1 MPGEAGQHLLLLLM
15 EGKMTFDYKEMVKEA
30 IKTSQ
35 PATRVRQLGCHDK
48 TPASVSQMTLD
59 TTARVAPLSR
69 CHHSSQ
75 ASLAQQTY
83 TRTHL
88 KRFIDKWPARDQ
100 ANKAEDGIA
109 LAGKDSFSSAFTA
122 ALGMANTT
130 NICGLDDVLIK
141 AAVFE
146 ALLEREASCQFAS
159 GSNANLR
166 ALLNIKES
174 HGRESMTVSGEL
186 GPDNELRWTLNLRTT
201 GTTWA
206 RLLCMI
212 FNLSRMDALATLANI
227 LSMSFDNL
235 SKLSSDRHAVELKG
249 GSRPIEDV
257 PDSLHL
263 PGLPAGSACAELMEI
278 RYIYGNAGQII
289 GAILRYRLNGNDFC
303 LPATVGRG
311 VLCMGKYKP
320 TAHFLNQHLMDQHPF
335 APVIFFQDMRTAL
348 AFERMLGEAR
358 GYDSEKFIVTAH
370 LGDDLSVLPWSYLH
384 GHEVVLIPAPV
395 KECMALVKLY
405 KEYITGAQAK
415 SFHVHSGVL
424 LHSQPACALVGPVEG
439 VTDAEAE
446 LLHTA
451 IILDAIER
459 PLWLAQQVVND
470 SVSYEAFVA
479 WGQRLYIF
487 KGTNKASNVPSTGQ
501 SCSLPPAAPALT
513 PPLAYNLDAVT
524 LYHIIRPGSFAALVG
539 PKGSGKTQFAMS
551 VCRGVIYGNTT
562 WPLFS
567 GNGISAGNVAY
578 IDAETP
584 YDEFCANQQQHGLTE
599 VRDTRFFG
607 LSRFD
612 PHLPDFCNTFSL
624 TDAAFREGLTTY
636 LLENKCRVVVLD
648 NLTALMGDGVH
659 HGKVAETLLDWVK
672 LLQGHGLCV
681 VLVHHKTTDVGTPQ
695 HGVQARGS
703 HLYTT
708 LARTVIT
715 LVSSAEILNNSV
727 APEIVQTKAA
737 QDGLTVGMRFDASK
751 PAPVLDKKSFWLHLP
766 FGASE
771 WQFLTATGADGK
783 EVEFAQV
790 CAKPEAGLAIQGDPL
805 IDAPESGDV
814 AILDQ
819 LSSDEK
825 LVFDMAK
832 IAGTVKTAD
841 ITKKLGRS
849 DRTARNITK
858 SLEKYGLLEPDGNN
872 GSQQGYRV
880 KN

>member
-1 MPGEAGQHLLLLLM
+1 MGNIKEELNKFGNELGMNIWLIEESSVVICEAQTHQADMMNAPIKDAILDVHASSVPSNKRCGRGYH
-15 EGKMTFDYKEMVKEA
+15 DYH
-30 IKTSQ
+30 IS
-35 PATRVRQLGCHDK
+35 R
-48 TPASVSQMTLD
+48 
-59 TTARVAPLSR
+59 API
-69 CHHSSQ
+69 
-75 ASLAQQTY
+75 TY

-186 GPDNELRWTLNLRTT
+186 GPDNELRWTLNLKTT

-289 GAILRYRLNGNDFC
+289 GAILRYRLNENDFC

-370 LGDDLSVLPWSYLH
+370 LGDDLSVLSWNYFH
-384 GHEVVLIPAPV
+384 NHEVVFIPAPT
-395 KECMALVKLY
+395 KECLAMVKPY
-405 KEYITGAQAK
+405 KDHITGAQAK
-415 SFHVHSGVL
+415 SFQVYSGFL
-424 LHSQPACALVGPVEG
+424 LHSQPDCALIGPVEG
-439 VTDAEAE
+439 VTNAEAE

-479 WGQRLYIF
+479 WGQRQCIF
-487 KGTNKASNVPSTGQ
+487 KGPNKASNVPSTGQ
-501 SCSLPPAAPALT
+501 SCSLPPADPALT
-513 PPLAYNLDAVT
+513 PPLAYSLDMVT
-524 LYHIIRPGSFAALVG
+524 LYHIIRPGSFFALVG
-539 PKGSGKTQFAMS
+539 PKGSGKTQIAMS
-551 VCRGVIYGNTT
+551 TCRGIIYGNTP

-841 ITKKLGRS
+841 ITKKLDCS
-849 DRTARNITK
+849 DRKARNLTK
-858 SLEKYGLLEPDGNN
+858 SLEECGLLEPDGNS
-872 GSQQGYRV
+872 GSQQGYRI

>member
-1 MPGEAGQHLLLLLM
+1 
-15 EGKMTFDYKEMVKEA
+15 MTFDYKEMVKEA

-348 AFERMLGEAR
+348 AFERMLGETQ
-358 GYDSEKFIVTAH
+358 GYDPEEFIITAH
-370 LGDDLSVLPWSYLH
+370 LGTDLSVLPWNYFH
-384 GHEVVLIPAPV
+384 GHEVVFVPAPTKV
-395 KECMALVKLY
+395 CMAMVKLY
-405 KEYITGAQAK
+405 RDYIMGAWAQD
-415 SFHVHSGVL
+415 FRIYPGFL
-424 LHSQPACALVGPVEG
+424 LHSKPSCDLKEHVTG
-439 VTDAEAE
+439 VTDAEDE
-446 LLHTA
+446 LLRGA
-451 IILDAIER
+451 VRLDTVER
-459 PLWLAQQVVND
+459 PTWLMEQVAKKGF
-470 SVSYEAFVA
+470 SYDDFVA
-479 WGQRLYIF
+479 WGQKLGIF
-487 KGTNKASNVPSTGQ
+487 KAPTIATHLGTTTQPHA
-501 SCSLPPAAPALT
+501 LAPANPALT
-513 PPLAYNLDAVT
+513 PERAYNLADVN
-524 LYHIIRPGSFAALVG
+524 LYHILRPGSYAVLMGA
-539 PKGSGKTQFAMS
+539 KGAGKTQVALSASHSIIKGDIM
-551 VCRGVIYGNTT
+551 
-562 WPLFS
+562 WPLFR
-567 GNGISAGNVAY
+567 GVGINAGNVAY

-584 YDEFCANQQQHGLTE
+584 HDEYCANLEQHGLTTE
-599 VRDTRFFG
+599 TGHRFFG
-607 LSRFD
+607 LSRFGD
-612 PHLPDFCNTFSL
+612 DLPEFCNTFSL
-624 TDAAFREGLTTY
+624 TDAQFREGLFHY
-636 LLENKCRVVVLD
+636 LLEHKCRFVFLD
-648 NLTALMGDGVH
+648 NLTALMGDAVH
-659 HGKVAETLLDWVK
+659 QGKAAQEVLDWVEK
-672 LLQGHGLCV
+672 LQQCGLCV
-681 VLVHHKTTDVGTPQ
+681 VLVHHKFEHEGGIAHSDK
-695 HGVQARGS
+695 ARGS
-703 HLYTT
+703 QLFIIR
-708 LARTVIT
+708 ARTVIA
-715 LVSSAEILNNSV
+715 LVSRTEILREAVESEKV
-727 APEIVQTKAA
+727 RSAA
-737 QDGLTVGMRFDASK
+737 ADDGLTVGVRFNASK
-751 PAPVLDKKSFWLHLP
+751 PAPVLEKRTFWLHLP
-766 FGASE
+766 LGASE
-771 WQFLTATGADGK
+771 WQFLAATGADGTEIPFLPPADEPAESMVSAYDASAASENAGEAEHCELSEEERK
-783 EVEFAQV
+783 VYEYAKSHGEVGTKD
-790 CAKPEAGLAIQGDPL
+790 AKT
-805 IDAPESGDV
+805 
-814 AILDQ
+814 Q
-819 LSSDEK
+819 LSYGDTRAREVLQALAEK
-825 LVFDMAK
+825 
-832 IAGTVKTAD
+832 
-841 ITKKLGRS
+841 
-849 DRTARNITK
+849 
-858 SLEKYGLLEPDGNN
+858 GLLVHNN
-872 GSQQGYRV
+872 
-880 KN
+880 KNGRATAYLVNK